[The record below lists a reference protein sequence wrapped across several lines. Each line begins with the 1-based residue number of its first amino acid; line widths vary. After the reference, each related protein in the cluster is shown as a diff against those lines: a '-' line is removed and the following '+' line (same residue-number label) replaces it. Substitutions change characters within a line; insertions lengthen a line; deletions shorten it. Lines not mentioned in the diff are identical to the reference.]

1 MLVRDIMN
9 RNVITAS
16 EDINLKDAA
25 KKMYNN
31 KIGSLVIVRKNKLGG
46 IITQTDVIRAIS
58 EDREIETTLVADIMN
73 KNVIT
78 VEPSKTIEE
87 AVNLMTEHKIK
98 KLPVVDGGK
107 LVGIITASD
116 IIVIEPKLIEGI
128 ASLISLKLPG
138 YKGG

>member
-1 MLVRDIMN
+1 MLVRDVMN

-31 KIGSLVIVRKNKLGG
+31 KIGSLVVVRKNKLVG
-46 IITQTDVIRAIS
+46 IITQTDVIKAIS